1 VNTEKNP
8 IKDRKEMV
16 GDFFR
21 EVAALVLVFA
31 FLDKVIFDKPITYL
45 YVGVIVSVSL
55 ISLLF
60 GISLERRRKL

>member
-8 IKDRKEMV
+8 IRDKKEMV

-31 FLDKVIFDKPITYL
+31 FLDKVVFDKPITYWYTVATAVL
-45 YVGVIVSVSL
+45 SGI
-55 ISLLF
+55 LLVF
-60 GISLERRRKL
+60 GMSLERRRNR